1 MGDIPRPD
9 LTKGDQI
16 VSVKLR
22 ECPPAGPFLDGE
34 FLIPVEKP
42 KKRFERVY
50 ESERDDKKKERKI
63 KREN

>member
-1 MGDIPRPD
+1 M
-9 LTKGDQI
+9 TKGDQI

-34 FLIPVEKP
+34 FLIGTFPVEKP